1 MEADRRRSVRNVRR
15 SSQPRSLVQRTL
27 PEEWLIVLFLP
38 NLHQW
43 FIRLPPRREPPCLS
57 SLRVSESTFV
67 SLHIHSD
74 VPWKRTSSATVVP
87 ACHWAGRGWGGVRVG
102 VGRGRGCVPLNTVQR
117 FSMSLIKTSYYQSDA
132 EAFISKRMQT
142 FTALVCVVVVVYLE
156 SWGPPKGSY
165 LQSEDISVDPRVS
178 FHWQSMWSLCLFLWD
193 TMSICECFFFSSSTY
208 IPATSVCKTWPHSVV
223 LPITPV
229 LLHLAYNSVCLFM
242 WLWVSRKSNCRHHN
256 NEATHMVAEEL
267 NSLMLEVMFATGPP
281 PNLSW

>member
-15 SSQPRSLVQRTL
+15 SFQPRSLVQRTL
-27 PEEWLIVLFLP
+27 PEGWLIVLFLP
-38 NLHQW
+38 NLHRW

-87 ACHWAGRGWGGVRVG
+87 ACHWAGVG
-102 VGRGRGCVPLNTVQR
+102 LGLGRGRGCVRLNTVQR

-132 EAFISKRMQT
+132 EAFISKTHANIHGARVCCCLFGKLRTTKRFKKLVFVFVRYVDLWMFFFPPVT
-142 FTALVCVVVVVYLE
+142 FLQRVCVRYGLN
-156 SWGPPKGSY
+156 
-165 LQSEDISVDPRVS
+165 
-178 FHWQSMWSLCLFLWD
+178 
-193 TMSICECFFFSSSTY
+193 
-208 IPATSVCKTWPHSVV
+208 SVV

-242 WLWVSRKSNCRHHN
+242 CLWVSRKSNCRHHK

-267 NSLMLEVMFATGPP
+267 K
-281 PNLSW
+281 

>member
-15 SSQPRSLVQRTL
+15 SFQPRSLVQRTL

-38 NLHQW
+38 NLHRW

-87 ACHWAGRGWGGVRVG
+87 ACHWAGRGWGGV
-102 VGRGRGCVPLNTVQR
+102 GRCRGCVPLNTVQR

-142 FTALVCVVVVVYLE
+142 FMAHVCVVVVVYLE

-165 LQSEDISVDPRVS
+165 LQSEDILVDPRIS

-193 TMSICECFFFSSSTY
+193 MMSICECFSFPPLTFLQQ
-208 IPATSVCKTWPHSVV
+208 VCVRHDLT
-223 LPITPV
+223 
-229 LLHLAYNSVCLFM
+229 
-242 WLWVSRKSNCRHHN
+242 LWSCQ
-256 NEATHMVAEEL
+256 
-267 NSLMLEVMFATGPP
+267 
-281 PNLSW
+281 